1 MFSGSEFLIT
11 YSPQKV
17 HIQTIGYKL
26 VMLSKKVIQ
35 KYDWL
40 FIKNSSV
47 VPFYDGCGSC
57 KGSQLIFQLDDE
69 CFPTIDL
76 KDQDLNNIYKY
87 KSDVVLC
94 GKKKFY
100 LAHSENNKEKILE
113 DEYIIVSSVVLRKD
127 FIEMDIFD
135 PNESHYVLRKAQ
147 LLQLGMRTPDLK
159 FITLNNFDSI
169 QQIDMFRT

>member
-1 MFSGSEFLIT
+1 M
-11 YSPQKV
+11 
-17 HIQTIGYKL
+17 
-26 VMLSKKVIQ
+26 
-35 KYDWL
+35 
-40 FIKNSSV
+40 
-47 VPFYDGCGSC
+47 
-57 KGSQLIFQLDDE
+57 
-69 CFPTIDL
+69 

-100 LAHSENNKEKILE
+100 LAHGNHQEKVLE

-135 PNESHYVLRKAQ
+135 PGESDYVLRKVQ

-159 FITLNNFDSI
+159 FITLNNFDSV
-169 QQIDMFRT
+169 